1 MYHYTSVDA
10 FLKLIDSKVLWASD
24 LSKMNDPNE
33 FSAGIDIIEHVFI
46 DMFPQHRDWL
56 RTNRFFGPHNQ
67 SLLLGCAFTY
77 DSDNISHWRAYGDD
91 GAGVSIGLDEN
102 ILNSFNT
109 MKVQTENSGEREV
122 SLFNFC
128 DVIYSKN
135 TLKRSVKE
143 ILEAIDSFPLNTAD
157 DCALSLKLLRLAYSY
172 KSEFYSSEN
181 EVRVIFEASK
191 NPHNHPKDMLKFNLN
206 FRMTNYGLT
215 PYRDLKLG
223 NAEKTAIFKIILGP
237 KCRLFVD
244 DVNFMLLAKGIKH
257 VEVVK
262 SRGKYR

>member
-33 FSAGIDIIEHVFI
+33 FSAGVDIIEHVFV
-46 DMFPQHRDWL
+46 DMFPEHKDWL
-56 RTNRFFGPHNQ
+56 RTNQFFGTHNQ
-67 SLLLGCAFTY
+67 SLLLGCSFTY

-91 GAGVSIGLDEN
+91 GAGVSIGLDES

-109 MKVQTENSGEREV
+109 TILSEENGVEREAP
-122 SLFNFC
+122 LFNFC

-135 TLKRSVKE
+135 TLERSVGDILKE
-143 ILEAIDSFPLNTAD
+143 IAGFPLSATD
-157 DCALSLKLLRLAYSY
+157 DCTLSLKLLRLAYSY

-181 EVRVIFEASK
+181 EVRVIFESSK
-191 NPHNHPKDMLKFNLN
+191 NPEHYPQDVLKFNLN

-215 PYRDLKLG
+215 AYRDIKLG
-223 NAEKTAIFKIILGP
+223 DATKTAIFKIILGP
-237 KCRLFVD
+237 KCRLSVD
-244 DVNFMLLAKGIKH
+244 DVNFMLVAKGIQSVK
-257 VEVVK
+257 VAK

>member
-46 DMFPQHRDWL
+46 EMFPRQRDWL
-56 RTNRFFGPHNQ
+56 NMNELFGTNNL
-67 SLLLGCAFTY
+67 SLLLGCSFTN

-91 GAGVSIGLDEN
+91 GAGVSIGLDKQK
-102 ILNSFNT
+102 LNSFNT
-109 MKVQTENSGEREV
+109 MVVADKYSNEREV
-122 SLFNFC
+122 PLFNFC

-135 TLKRSVKE
+135 TLQRSVGK
-143 ILEAIDSFPLNTAD
+143 ILEAIDSFPLSSAD
-157 DCALSLKLLRLAYSY
+157 DCTLSLKLLRLAYSY

-181 EVRVIFEASK
+181 EVRVIFESSK
-191 NPHNHPKDMLKFNLN
+191 NPDQFPKGVHKFDLN

-215 PYRDLKLG
+215 AYRDIKLG
-223 NAEKTAIFKIILGP
+223 NAKKTAIFKIILGP
-237 KCRLFVD
+237 KCRLSVD
-244 DVNFMLLAKGIKH
+244 DVSFMLLAKGIQN
-257 VEVVK
+257 VDVRK